1 MKKINILLNG
11 LLLGMAAACTPKEVT
26 EITVSPEVINAD
38 YIGNGA
44 EWDPY
49 DEAEAWGSSI
59 SDEDWKTLY
68 KRLDFMKPQYVRCM
82 INSPYRYYD
91 SESGKYDKTRN
102 IESISRL
109 LEYCTKQG
117 ITVIYGEYNPPTWDM
132 KEDQK
137 WVDMSVDY
145 LNYLVNDLGFSCIK
159 HFVIFNEP
167 DGSWVS
173 TNGDYEMWKKMLFR
187 FHKKMEEYPGLT
199 EKVTLAGP
207 DVVADYR
214 NKASNHDA
222 EGWVKQSVLDAD
234 SIIGIYDVHS
244 YPGQNEVRNGKYP
257 EILARYK
264 QHLPEGKKIVLG
276 EAGYKYWRKAD
287 SLLMAEYNRRVEEHP
302 FTKGS
307 DCNMLCYDYFY
318 GLDMPL
324 LAMEVMN
331 AGYSGMAVWMLDDAM
346 HSNGDSGK
354 TEDVKIWGFWNI
366 LGKEVFNKPD
376 EEEIRP
382 WFYSWSLMCRYF
394 PTGTDIL
401 HSSVTSTNQ
410 DIYVVA
416 GTYKGKLTVALVN
429 VGEKD
434 KNIRITLPQPM
445 DNASLYVY
453 EENNLAK
460 DSDGFPIPSK
470 DGLKLTKDYETTLK
484 AQTFQLLTDIKY

>member
-167 DGSWVS
+167 DGSWAS
-173 TNGDYEMWKKMLFR
+173 TNGDYEM
-187 FHKKMEEYPGLT
+187 
-199 EKVTLAGP
+199 
-207 DVVADYR
+207 
-214 NKASNHDA
+214 
-222 EGWVKQSVLDAD
+222 
-234 SIIGIYDVHS
+234 
-244 YPGQNEVRNGKYP
+244 
-257 EILARYK
+257 
-264 QHLPEGKKIVLG
+264 
-276 EAGYKYWRKAD
+276 
-287 SLLMAEYNRRVEEHP
+287 
-302 FTKGS
+302 
-307 DCNMLCYDYFY
+307 
-318 GLDMPL
+318 
-324 LAMEVMN
+324 
-331 AGYSGMAVWMLDDAM
+331 
-346 HSNGDSGK
+346 
-354 TEDVKIWGFWNI
+354 
-366 LGKEVFNKPD
+366 
-376 EEEIRP
+376 
-382 WFYSWSLMCRYF
+382 
-394 PTGTDIL
+394 
-401 HSSVTSTNQ
+401 
-410 DIYVVA
+410 
-416 GTYKGKLTVALVN
+416 
-429 VGEKD
+429 
-434 KNIRITLPQPM
+434 
-445 DNASLYVY
+445 
-453 EENNLAK
+453 
-460 DSDGFPIPSK
+460 
-470 DGLKLTKDYETTLK
+470 
-484 AQTFQLLTDIKY
+484 

>member
-1 MKKINILLNG
+1 MKINLILSA
-11 LLLGMAAACTPKEVT
+11 LLLGLASACTQKEVV
-26 EITVSPEVINAD
+26 TVTISPEVANAG

-49 DEAEAWGSSI
+49 DEAGAWGSSV
-59 SDEDWKTLY
+59 SDEDWETLY

-82 INSPYRYYD
+82 INSPFRYYD
-91 SESGKYDKTRN
+91 PETGKYDKTRN

-109 LEYCTKQG
+109 LKYCTERG
-117 ITVIYGEYNPPTWDM
+117 ITVAYGEYNPPTWDM
-132 KEDQK
+132 KQDQK

-159 HFVIFNEP
+159 NFIIFNEP
-167 DGSWVS
+167 DGDWAS
-173 TNGDYEMWKKMLFR
+173 TNGDYEMWKQMLFR
-187 FHKKMEEYPGLT
+187 FHKKMKEYPGLA
-199 EKVTLAGP
+199 EKVTFAGP
-207 DVVADYR
+207 DVVADYK
-214 NKASNHDA
+214 NSHSAYGTD
-222 EGWVKQSVLDAD
+222 GWLKQTAADAD
-234 SIIGIYDVHS
+234 SLIGIYDIHS
-244 YPGQNEVRNGKYP
+244 YPGQAEVRSGKYSDM
-257 EILARYK
+257 LAGYK
-264 QHLPEGKKIVLG
+264 ELIPEGKKIVLG
-276 EAGYKYWRKAD
+276 EAGFKYWREAD
-287 SLLMAEYNRRVEEHP
+287 SLLMAEYNRRVEGHP

-331 AGYSGMAVWMLDDAM
+331 AGYSGMAVWMLDDSM
-346 HSNGDSGK
+346 HSCGDSGK

-401 HSSVTSTNQ
+401 HSSVTSADQ

-416 GTYKGKLTVALVN
+416 GTYKGKLTIALVN

-434 KNIRITLPQPM
+434 KTVRIALPQPM
-445 DNASLYVY
+445 ENASFYVY
-453 EENNLAK
+453 EENNQAK
-460 DSDGFPIPSK
+460 DADGFPIPSK
-470 DGLKLTKDYETTLK
+470 EGLKLKDSYETTLK